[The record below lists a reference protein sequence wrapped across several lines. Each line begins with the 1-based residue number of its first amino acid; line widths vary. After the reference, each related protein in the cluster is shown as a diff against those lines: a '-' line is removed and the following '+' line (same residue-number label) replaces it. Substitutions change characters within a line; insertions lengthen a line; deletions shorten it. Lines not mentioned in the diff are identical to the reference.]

1 MVEGESKMCCNSMRA
16 TDCPVVPAESFG
28 SKIRSKG
35 VRIAAMDGL
44 HASDLC
50 PDGESQRR
58 SDDDDAYVM
67 LEDVF

>member
-1 MVEGESKMCCNSMRA
+1 MLDTVLSL
-16 TDCPVVPAESFG
+16 VPAESFG
-28 SKIRSKG
+28 SKIRSNG
-35 VRIAAMDGL
+35 VRIAAMDAL

-50 PDGESQRR
+50 PDGESQRI